1 MSHYITNGS
10 INIPTTIQS
19 IRIVA
24 SGEGGNGAN
33 VSGSTCTNGTNGGT
47 TSFLGVSAGGGQGG
61 KCGSSITPPPYY
73 ISQTCYTPVVTVTP
87 PPYYISQTCYTP
99 VETVTPPPY
108 YVQQT
113 CYTPVETVTPPP
125 YYVQQT
131 CYTPVETVT
140 PPPYYIQTTCT
151 RTVYDTCVEYTTC
164 YTPVETVTPP
174 PYYVQQTCSR
184 TVAQY
189 HGACS
194 VWAFWCATDRGQTGV
209 NACTFYNGYCPE
221 YVTEYYECG
230 YDYQPPSYT
239 TGGDPYQCGTGNTYD
254 CNPRDEQYTCYQ
266 LYQPPSYTTGG
277 DPYECGYNYQPPTVT
292 TGGGGGSGGTATGGN
307 IVNLNGNTGGAGT
320 LSPLSGGA
328 GGAGHLGGDG
338 TAGNTSSSGSDYYF
352 GGGGGEGAYIETIY
366 NSAQLSANN
375 WFGTQSFS
383 VNGGS
388 GLNNGYLDIY
398 FEFPQMLV
406 KTDSGW
412 KPVRNIYIKTGAS
425 TWSNVTSAQ
434 VKQ

>member
-1 MSHYITNGS
+1 MSRYITNGS

-87 PPYYISQTCYTP
+87 PPYYVSQTCYTPVVTVTPPPYYISQTCYTP
-99 VETVTPPPY
+99 VVTVTPPPY

-131 CYTPVETVT
+131 CE
-140 PPPYYIQTTCT
+140 
-151 RTVYDTCVEYTTC
+151 
-164 YTPVETVTPP
+164 
-174 PYYVQQTCSR
+174 R
-184 TVAQY
+184 TVARY
-189 HGACS
+189 AGACS
-194 VWAFWCATDRGQTGV
+194 VWFFQCATG
-209 NACTFYNGYCPE
+209 NALACSFAAFYCPE

-230 YDYQPPSYT
+230 YD
-239 TGGDPYQCGTGNTYD
+239 
-254 CNPRDEQYTCYQ
+254 
-266 LYQPPSYTTGG
+266 YQPPSYTTGG